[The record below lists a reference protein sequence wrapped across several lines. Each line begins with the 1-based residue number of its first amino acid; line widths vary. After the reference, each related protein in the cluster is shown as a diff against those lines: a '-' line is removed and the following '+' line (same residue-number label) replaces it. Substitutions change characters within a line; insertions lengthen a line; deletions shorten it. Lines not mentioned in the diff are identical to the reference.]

1 MTLVAIGP
9 IVAEVAG
16 DGYPVVMLHG
26 LGGTANMFQPQMA
39 ALSAYRVVRF
49 DLPGAG
55 RSPRPAAPLT
65 MEGIADA
72 VRVALNGMGV
82 GRAHFVGHSM
92 GTMVCQRLAASDPSL
107 VASLTLFGALAEP
120 TDAVRDAL
128 LGRARLARSGG
139 MADIADQV
147 IAGALS
153 AHTREHSPVAVAF
166 VRESVTRQ
174 DPDSYAQNC
183 EALAKG
189 AAVDAQRIA
198 APTLLI
204 TGDADAVNPPS
215 VAQALADRIRGALFS
230 SLDRCGHWAPI
241 EASQDSNRRLLDFF
255 RRVEREERRPGAD
268 SNVFRQF
275 GR

>member
-9 IVAEVAG
+9 VVAEVAG
-16 DGYPVVMLHG
+16 DGFPVVMLHG

-39 ALSAYRVVRF
+39 ALSAYRVVRL

-55 RSPRPAAPLT
+55 RSPRPASPLT

-72 VRVALNGMGV
+72 VRGALHGMGV
-82 GRAHFVGHSM
+82 SRAHFVGHSM
-92 GTMVCQRLAASDPSL
+92 GTMVCQRLAVSDPAL
-107 VASLTLFGALAEP
+107 VASLALFGALAEP
-120 TDAVRDAL
+120 TDATRDAL
-128 LGRARLARSGG
+128 IGRARLARSGG

-147 IAGALS
+147 IAGALAS
-153 AHTREHSPVAVAF
+153 HTREHAPVAVAF

-183 EALAKG
+183 EALSKG
-189 AAVDAQRIA
+189 TAVDARRIA

-215 VAQALADRIRGALFS
+215 VAQAIADRIRGALFS

-241 EASQDSNRRLLDFF
+241 EAPQDSNRRLLDFL
-255 RRVEREERRPGAD
+255 RRVEREERRPGA
-268 SNVFRQF
+268 
-275 GR
+275 